1 MKRFCFRVLA
11 AAALLALSPGCSSE
25 EDAPPPQ
32 PKFPEVKVDITDVT
46 VGYLRTTAE
55 PNAKVSR
62 YALILAAQNVWEMQ
76 LETHG
81 TEAKTV
87 EYLMEND
94 PECIHT
100 EAVERLL
107 IPLNGSLDFDYWL
120 VCAVMDE
127 TGALYSVEK
136 LPGRSPSYTEN
147 APEATMTIEVK
158 ELTPTTA
165 LLVHTPDA
173 NTVGY
178 YTLIYTRERYE
189 EMLNTARTD
198 PSISEIYPNPEDYVV
213 YFLRWEGWRW
223 FEREENVWEGFTP
236 GTEYMAVGAPFNVN
250 GFEQGAGKLATAA
263 FTTPQQ

>member
-1 MKRFCFRVLA
+1 
-11 AAALLALSPGCSSE
+11 
-25 EDAPPPQ
+25 
-32 PKFPEVKVDITDVT
+32 
-46 VGYLRTTAE
+46 
-55 PNAKVSR
+55 
-62 YALILAAQNVWEMQ
+62 
-76 LETHG
+76 
-81 TEAKTV
+81 
-87 EYLMEND
+87 MEND
-94 PECIHT
+94 PACIYT
-100 EAVERLL
+100 ETVERLL

-127 TGALYSVEK
+127 SGALYSIEK
-136 LPGRSPSYTEN
+136 LPVRSPSYTEN
-147 APEATMTIEVK
+147 APEATMTIEVG

-165 LLVHTPDA
+165 RLIHTPDA

-198 PSISEIYPNPEDYVV
+198 PSIAEIYPNPEDYVV

-223 FEREENVWEGFTP
+223 FKREDNIWQELTP

-250 GFEQGAGKLATAA
+250 GFEQGAGRLATAS